1 MVGKAVD
8 AVSVVEEDECLP
20 SSVVVH
26 GGYRLEAVGGFGGVG
41 GGEVAVVF
49 EEGVIFGGDGG
60 EIVGEEGAEGEGGG
74 VMEGFGGGEGWHVG
88 VYFFVWSVFL
98 CVWRWLLSVMYINKY
113 IYIYRKEC

>member
-113 IYIYRKEC
+113 IYI